1 MTQSLKAASIA
12 LGLIILL
19 TLLKF
24 FLYWLSGSV
33 AVFSEAWHSFSDIC
47 TTLLVLISIF
57 RQQKKQ
63 AQKHAVP
70 AVSDEE
76 EARSRRP
83 NFIIRTYT
91 WMRTINS
98 ELKIALL
105 IGTVLLFASLAIIW
119 KTWSTEAVEINA
131 PLITGLIF
139 IGLSFGSFFISR
151 FESRIGADE
160 QSAALL
166 ADSQHNRADMVIS
179 LLTGVSLIV
188 YYFGI
193 NVDRYVGTFIA
204 LYIFSFATELIVNSI
219 RAIAL
224 NQGTVENGYRFSS
237 IMFKAFQLSTYK
249 KLYNHLE
256 HRLNLGDK
264 FRFTVKT
271 VVKSA
276 GIFVKWG
283 TRATLAG
290 GLLLYFST
298 VFYTIKA
305 DERGLLF
312 RFGRLVN
319 LESDLPPG
327 LHLKLPYPVDR
338 VMKIKTGTIH
348 TISLGNSRAEDV
360 PMIWSKD
367 HGDNQ
372 SFISADNNLFLPYIV
387 IHYRITDIRKYFSSY
402 KSGTSEKV
410 ISSVSSRLLNQYFTS
425 YTFYDLILFK
435 RATWTSEIK
444 TAIQQQLDRLE
455 LGVELLEFC
464 LKDLHPPIEL
474 TGEYEEVVAATQL
487 KEASLNNAKRQV
499 NSLLSRKRVEKLRE
513 IGDARSYVIE
523 KKSTAQGEARNY
535 LLRYSGYQEG
545 GNVMEEILYLDAA
558 QKSLAGKKIY
568 LVSPGS
574 GIDDRLLYIENF
586 VRGKK

>member
-1 MTQSLKAASIA
+1 MRQSSIPLQKKSSLLCLPSSRFYQRTRCCVTQSLKAASIA

-444 TAIQQQLDRLE
+444 TAIQEQLDRLE

-474 TGEYEEVVAATQL
+474 TGEYEEVGRRP
-487 KEASLNNAKRQV
+487 N
-499 NSLLSRKRVEKLRE
+499 
-513 IGDARSYVIE
+513 
-523 KKSTAQGEARNY
+523 
-535 LLRYSGYQEG
+535 
-545 GNVMEEILYLDAA
+545 
-558 QKSLAGKKIY
+558 
-568 LVSPGS
+568 
-574 GIDDRLLYIENF
+574 
-586 VRGKK
+586 

>member
-63 AQKHAVP
+63 AQKHAVS

>member
-444 TAIQQQLDRLE
+444 TAIQEQLDRLE